1 MNSWKSLNTIDYW
14 RHKRMYE
21 NIDPL
26 IQKFPRASWL
36 TVGDG
41 RYGTDANYILS
52 KGIKNVIATDI
63 SDTYL
68 KIALKE
74 KFIAE
79 YKVENA
85 EALSFSDNSF
95 DFALCK
101 EAYHHFP
108 RPMIALYEM
117 LRVSKEAVIII
128 EPNDHNV
135 NVPYKFKIPTT
146 VKWFMQ
152 AIKNRIKNIAG
163 REIYYEYGNYEPAG
177 NYVYSISEREIEK
190 VALGLNLPVVA
201 FKGINDYYIDGV
213 EYEEVSEQ
221 SEKFKKIKQ
230 VILKQDKKSKKGIA
244 QYAMLVAIIFKN
256 PVDNILME
264 VLEKY
269 DFTIRIL
276 PHNPYVK

>member
-1 MNSWKSLNTIDYW
+1 
-14 RHKRMYE
+14 
-21 NIDPL
+21 
-26 IQKFPRASWL
+26 
-36 TVGDG
+36 
-41 RYGTDANYILS
+41 
-52 KGIKNVIATDI
+52 
-63 SDTYL
+63 
-68 KIALKE
+68 
-74 KFIAE
+74 
-79 YKVENA
+79 
-85 EALSFSDNSF
+85 
-95 DFALCK
+95 
-101 EAYHHFP
+101 
-108 RPMIALYEM
+108 
-117 LRVSKEAVIII
+117 
-128 EPNDHNV
+128 
-135 NVPYKFKIPTT
+135 
-146 VKWFMQ
+146 MQ